1 MKTTKKKVTP
11 KPAEQQ
17 RVSQKSID
25 AINEYGAVQISE
37 EVVMTVVRK
46 AACAVD
52 GVSRLAGGSFVENL
66 TNMISTQ
73 KSSDSAIKLDIKGHT
88 LVVEV
93 KVNVIYGEHIP
104 EVAMRVQNT
113 ITDEV
118 KHITGMD
125 VKLVNVIVQEIE
137 TVINED

>member
-1 MKTTKKKVTP
+1 MKNTKKKVTP
-11 KPAEQQ
+11 KPVEQQ
-17 RVSQKSID
+17 QVSQKSID
-25 AINEYGAVQISE
+25 AINEYGTVQISE
-37 EVVMTVVRK
+37 DVVMATVRK

-66 TNMISTQ
+66 TNMISSQ
-73 KSSDSAIKLDIKGHT
+73 KSSDSAIKLDINGNT

-125 VKLVNVIVQEIE
+125 VQLVNVIVQEIE
-137 TVINED
+137 TVVSED

>member
-1 MKTTKKKVTP
+1 MKNTKKKNTS
-11 KPAEQQ
+11 KPVEEQQ
-17 RVSQKSID
+17 VSLKSID

-37 EVVMTVVRK
+37 DVVMAVVRK

-52 GVSRLAGGSFVENL
+52 GVTRLAGGSFVENL
-66 TNMISTQ
+66 TNMISSQ
-73 KSSDSAIKLDIKGHT
+73 KSSDSAIKLDIKGNT

-118 KHITGMD
+118 KQITGMD
-125 VKLVNVIVQEIE
+125 VQLVNVIVQEIE
-137 TVINED
+137 TAVSED

>member
-104 EVAMRVQNT
+104 EVGMRVQNT

>member
-1 MKTTKKKVTP
+1 MKNTKKKIIS
-11 KPAEQQ
+11 KPVEQQ
-17 RVSQKSID
+17 QVSHKSID

-37 EVVMTVVRK
+37 DVVMAVVRK

-52 GVSRLAGGSFVENL
+52 GVTRLAGGSFVENL
-66 TNMISTQ
+66 TNMISSQ
-73 KSSDSAIKLDIKGHT
+73 KSSDSAIKLDIKGNT

-118 KHITGMD
+118 KQITGMD
-125 VKLVNVIVQEIE
+125 VQLVNVIVQEIE
-137 TVINED
+137 TAVSED